1 MELTELGSFEEE
13 KEEKKTNLFSK
24 VKKVFSKEET
34 EFTAERA
41 WLETTYGEGR
51 NLSLEER
58 IKSKQKEIISII
70 KSKFLSRGTETV
82 VSHARNTS
90 YRCIIDIEEDLVQYK
105 DEILKPF
112 IENGFKII
120 NLSEKVD
127 EIEDEHVY
135 LISWKNIFK
144 KK

>member
-1 MELTELGSFEEE
+1 MALTVLGGPDVEEE
-13 KEEKKTNLFSK
+13 KKGGIFSK
-24 VKKVFSKEET
+24 VKKVFSKDEG

-58 IKSKQKEIISII
+58 ISNKQKEIRELIE
-70 KSKFLSRGTETV
+70 SKFPG
-82 VSHARNTS
+82 RNSNMVIYSKHTS
-90 YRCIIDIEEDLVQYK
+90 YRCVFDIEEDLAQYK
-105 DEILKPF
+105 DEILNPF
-112 IENGFKII
+112 IDKGFKII
-120 NLSEKVD
+120 DLSEKVD

>member
-1 MELTELGSFEEE
+1 MALTELGGPEIN
-13 KEEKKTNLFSK
+13 EEKKSGIFSK
-24 VKKVFSKEET
+24 VKKVFSKEEA

-58 IKSKQKEIISII
+58 IESKQKEIMNLI
-70 KSKFLSRGTETV
+70 KSKFPSRGTETV
-82 VSHARNTS
+82 STYARHTS
-90 YRCIIDIEEDLVQYK
+90 YRCVIDIEEDLAQYK
-105 DEILKPF
+105 DEILNPF
-112 IENGFKII
+112 IEKGFKII
-120 NLSEKVD
+120 DLSEKVD

-144 KK
+144 KV